1 MIPGQKKKAT
11 QKEILP
17 GQLLKE
23 KQAKASAL
31 LLKIGCKVK
40 LMKIFLAKSDR
51 LKALLPVGFIQILKG
66 KSDLNSCLKFSFRFL
81 PGHKFFLKPRRA
93 RCLKKSAGQQR
104 KTMTKITAPVMKPT
118 NGGASK
124 EENAVL
130 AAAKSVLNPEGNTA
144 EVMKPI
150 QQIEPEKPVIPA
162 PEPRREMTMME
173 KILKVENLQLV
184 VEKRAKLVQT
194 RSELERFQISSN
206 DFNCSMRLND
216 SDGNVFTTSF
226 TPGIKKVIDFLKSS
240 FDASI
245 TDVENKITF

>member
-1 MIPGQKKKAT
+1 MPKK
-11 QKEILP
+11 
-17 GQLLKE
+17 
-23 KQAKASAL
+23 
-31 LLKIGCKVK
+31 V
-40 LMKIFLAKSDR
+40 
-51 LKALLPVGFIQILKG
+51 
-66 KSDLNSCLKFSFRFL
+66 
-81 PGHKFFLKPRRA
+81 RRA
-93 RCLKKSAGQQR
+93 AAIQ
-104 KTMTKITAPVMKPT
+104 MTIITAPVKKT
-118 NGGASK
+118 NGKAST
-124 EENAVL
+124 EEKAVV
-130 AAAKSVLNPEGNTA
+130 AAMKTVISPETPKTEEKAPVAKV
-144 EVMKPI
+144 
-150 QQIEPEKPVIPA
+150 EPEKPVIPV
-162 PEPRREMTMME
+162 PELKKEMTMME

>member
-1 MIPGQKKKAT
+1 MASQMPKK
-11 QKEILP
+11 
-17 GQLLKE
+17 
-23 KQAKASAL
+23 
-31 LLKIGCKVK
+31 V
-40 LMKIFLAKSDR
+40 
-51 LKALLPVGFIQILKG
+51 
-66 KSDLNSCLKFSFRFL
+66 
-81 PGHKFFLKPRRA
+81 RRA
-93 RCLKKSAGQQR
+93 AAKQ
-104 KTMTKITAPVMKPT
+104 MTIITAPVKKT
-118 NGGASK
+118 NGKAST
-124 EENAVL
+124 EEKAVV
-130 AAAKSVLNPEGNTA
+130 AAMKTVISPETPKTEEKAPVAKV
-144 EVMKPI
+144 
-150 QQIEPEKPVIPA
+150 EPEKPVIPA
-162 PEPRREMTMME
+162 LELKKELTMME

>member
-1 MIPGQKKKAT
+1 MPKKVFRA
-11 QKEILP
+11 EA
-17 GQLLKE
+17 
-23 KQAKASAL
+23 KQ
-31 LLKIGCKVK
+31 
-40 LMKIFLAKSDR
+40 
-51 LKALLPVGFIQILKG
+51 
-66 KSDLNSCLKFSFRFL
+66 
-81 PGHKFFLKPRRA
+81 
-93 RCLKKSAGQQR
+93 
-104 KTMTKITAPVMKPT
+104 MTKITAPVQKPT

-124 EENAVL
+124 EETAVL
-130 AAAKSVLNPEGNTA
+130 AAVKTVLNPEQNKT
-144 EVMKPI
+144 EEKKPVLKV
-150 QQIEPEKPVIPA
+150 EPEKSVIPA
-162 PEPRREMTMME
+162 AEPKKEMTMLE

>member
-1 MIPGQKKKAT
+1 
-11 QKEILP
+11 
-17 GQLLKE
+17 
-23 KQAKASAL
+23 
-31 LLKIGCKVK
+31 
-40 LMKIFLAKSDR
+40 
-51 LKALLPVGFIQILKG
+51 
-66 KSDLNSCLKFSFRFL
+66 
-81 PGHKFFLKPRRA
+81 
-93 RCLKKSAGQQR
+93 
-104 KTMTKITAPVMKPT
+104 MTKITAPVQKPT

-124 EENAVL
+124 EETAVL
-130 AAAKSVLNPEGNTA
+130 AAVKTVLNPEQNKT
-144 EVMKPI
+144 EEKKPVLP
-150 QQIEPEKPVIPA
+150 IEPEKLVIPA
-162 PEPRREMTMME
+162 PEPKKEMTMLE

-226 TPGIKKVIDFLKSS
+226 TPGIKKVIDFLKTS

>member
-1 MIPGQKKKAT
+1 
-11 QKEILP
+11 
-17 GQLLKE
+17 
-23 KQAKASAL
+23 
-31 LLKIGCKVK
+31 
-40 LMKIFLAKSDR
+40 
-51 LKALLPVGFIQILKG
+51 
-66 KSDLNSCLKFSFRFL
+66 
-81 PGHKFFLKPRRA
+81 
-93 RCLKKSAGQQR
+93 
-104 KTMTKITAPVMKPT
+104 MTKITAPVQKPT

-124 EENAVL
+124 EETAVL
-130 AAAKSVLNPEGNTA
+130 AAVKTVLNPQENKT
-144 EVMKPI
+144 EEKKPVL
-150 QQIEPEKPVIPA
+150 QIEPEKPVIPA
-162 PEPRREMTMME
+162 VEPKKEMTMLE

-194 RSELERFQISSN
+194 RSVLERFQISSN